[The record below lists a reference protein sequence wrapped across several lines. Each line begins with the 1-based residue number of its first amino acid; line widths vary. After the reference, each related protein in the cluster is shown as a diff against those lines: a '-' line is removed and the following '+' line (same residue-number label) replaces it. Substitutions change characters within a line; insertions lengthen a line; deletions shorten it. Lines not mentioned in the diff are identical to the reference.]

1 MKKTIK
7 ITALAAAGALALTGC
22 MSAQQRA
29 DKVSED
35 HVAQMDYKGV
45 TDGLTCIIINPS
57 IINPSANAALMTCD
71 YVDFYNKYPHLKSEP
86 LSRQ

>member
-7 ITALAAAGALALTGC
+7 IAALAAAGSLALTGC

-45 TDGLTCIIINPS
+45 TDGLTCVILNP
-57 IINPSANAALMTCD
+57 NANSALMTCD
-71 YVDFYNKYPHLKSEP
+71 YVDFYNKYPHLKSKP
-86 LSRQ
+86 VPQQ